1 MVRKLHSS
9 QIAATMVSSVFNG
22 PPGPVGHDPT
32 INARENALDSA
43 KTVWPMVLVR
53 LFQSLNNHVRVI
65 EWKFSI
71 LSINLLAVSI
81 RLSFSFQVL
90 INFNS
95 EYFLSIE
102 HGGNITIFDT
112 RRGKMNTLEG
122 GIKGKCSTAFKTK

>member
-1 MVRKLHSS
+1 
-9 QIAATMVSSVFNG
+9 MVSSVFNG

-32 INARENALDSA
+32 TNARENALGNV

-53 LFQSLNNHVRVI
+53 PFQSLNNHVRVI

-90 INFNS
+90 NNFNS